1 MAVDVGQPAPDFS
14 LPSNSGERVSLSEYK
29 GQKHVVLSFH
39 VFDFTGG

>member
-1 MAVDVGQPAPDFS
+1 MAAEVGQPAPDFS
-14 LPSNSGERVSLSEYK
+14 LPSHTGDQVTLSQYK